1 MKNRNNDPAF
11 KRILDKMFNHTE
23 EVVRNTAEY
32 IRKWVPPVYVVGEDV
47 TPEISYLISGVKFA
61 YQLAY
66 KDLIPF
72 SGVTLCNEIFL
83 SRTLFHQNENFKVKE
98 LTHVIS
104 DDGYKTD
111 PVIEL
116 QTITT
121 IVHEVNHIINR
132 QHVTG
137 SHFRPTFE
145 DYVVSFD
152 AKSKYEQAQ
161 LRAKDEYHAYSSA
174 QGVLYGMSDAD
185 IKKTLRRDAL
195 WGCAIDESS
204 FTLDW
209 NTTNER

>member
-1 MKNRNNDPAF
+1 MRNRNNDPTF
-11 KRILDKMFNHTE
+11 KKILNTMLNHTE
-23 EVVRNTAEY
+23 EVVRNTAKY
-32 IRKWVPPVYVVGEDV
+32 IRKRGTPVYVVGEDV
-47 TPEISYLISGVKFA
+47 TPEIPYIINGIKSA
-61 YQLAY
+61 YQLTY

-72 SGVTLCNEIFL
+72 SGATLCNEIFL
-83 SRTLFHQNENFKVKE
+83 SKALFHQNDSFKVEDLK
-98 LTHVIS
+98 HVIC
-104 DDGYKTD
+104 DDGYKID

-116 QTITT
+116 QTIAV

-132 QHVTG
+132 QYVTG
-137 SHFRPTFE
+137 SHFTPTFE

-174 QGVLYGMSDAD
+174 QGVLYGMSDNN
-185 IKKTLRRDAL
+185 IKKTIRREAL

-204 FTLDW
+204 FAFDW